1 MEYDVASIMDAVMP
15 VIKTIIFGGFGIAV
29 CGALAYVLFVV
40 KKRKKWIINIWEQK
54 ANGRLFF
61 VGKDLLV
68 AKKFNFG
75 KQVAYLLKR
84 NKSETIPPPDECV
97 DKINNKEYA
106 NYLRILDDYIPL
118 KREINFPDEYREWTE
133 DKVTGKKKNKF
144 SQRIKNAIGGIKHMT
159 SNDVE
164 NRYIFAPLNK
174 MLVGELH
181 YKPIEFDVNMMR
193 INALD
198 NREKIY
204 RDTQDWIS
212 KYGQYVALGAI
223 IVLIIVV
230 LYLSYD
236 YSQNVLQQS
245 FGAAQSVSGPLQQI
259 AERLS

>member
-40 KKRKKWIINIWEQK
+40 KRRKKWIINIWEQK

-106 NYLRILDDYIPL
+106 NYLRILEDYIPL
-118 KREINFPDEYREWTE
+118 KREIQFPDEYMEWTE

-144 SQRIKNAIGGIKHMT
+144 THKLKNAIKGIKNMT
-159 SNDVE
+159 PHESE
-164 NRYIFAPLNK
+164 SRYVFAPLNK
-174 MLVGELH
+174 MLVGELR
-181 YKPIEFDVNMMR
+181 YKPIEYDVNMMR

-204 RDTQDWIS
+204 KDAQDWIS
-212 KYGQYVALGAI
+212 KYGQIIALASVV
-223 IVLIIVV
+223 VLIIVV

-236 YSQNVLQQS
+236 YSGTVLEQS
-245 FGAAQSVSGPLQQI
+245 FSAAQSVSGPLQQI
-259 AERLS
+259 AEKLS